1 MSVPTGRAAG
11 PFSLPFGV
19 FGAVLALW
27 VMPCVAAVDFVTE
40 VQPVLTAKC
49 LGCHAGASAQAGLR
63 LHTRADLLT
72 GGVSGAAII
81 PGNGAESLLVKKITG
96 TQGLR
101 MPPAGAPLDDDTIA
115 TIRTWIDEGAKYDG
129 TVGLVDR
136 AAALAPRRPPLP
148 EGTASHPIDRFVDR
162 YLSEHHVPAAQP
174 VSDAVF
180 ARRVWMDVTGLPPT
194 PAELEAFTQSRASG
208 KRDDLVRQALSRN
221 DAYAE
226 HWMSYW
232 NDLLRNDEGVIYH
245 GERKSITNWL
255 YASLRENKRYNAM
268 VDELL
273 NPAEGRGAEG
283 YLTGVTW
290 RGVVSA
296 SQTPPMQASQNAAQ
310 VFLAMNLKCAACHDS
325 FVNRWKLA
333 DTFGL
338 AAMFSHEPL
347 ELARCDV
354 KLGKTAKAR
363 FPYEVPGAP
372 FDDSAAG
379 SRAAAARW
387 FTHPENGRFAR
398 TIVNRYWRLLFGRGL
413 VEPID
418 DLDAEP
424 WSQDLLDWLASDFV
438 ENQYD
443 LRHLLSTILTS
454 RAYQMPAVTAPELGA
469 KYVFRG
475 PVPRR
480 ISAEQM
486 QDAIS
491 LVSGAWQVNSPRTE
505 TAAHYTREWRR
516 KSDALSRALG
526 RPIRDQVY
534 TERGDAPSMLQAL
547 ELTNGP
553 LLSDR
558 VRKAAAS
565 LLGLT
570 KAPPRNV
577 FDSKMTRGSTAVF
590 EADIAGAKE
599 VWLVLED
606 VDSYDPA
613 RVKAGWAGLELVGP
627 KGSVP
632 LTAANGTV
640 MLEATE
646 TAVLTA
652 PVPSR
657 LRFAVPAGGYTKL
670 RGRAL
675 IDDRSK
681 QSDISPALRFFVF
694 TEEPDAEL
702 LIRIEGAPPAALPP
716 TSWSSEALADYLYLH
731 LLARRPTAAERAI
744 ALEMLGAKTPS
755 RTGVEDL
762 FWALLVSPEFQFIH

>member
-1 MSVPTGRAAG
+1 MGVWIRRIARLA
-11 PFSLPFGV
+11 SLPCR
-19 FGAVLALW
+19 VLAGVCTLAA
-27 VMPCVAAVDFVTE
+27 MPCFGAVDFVTE

-72 GGVSGAAII
+72 GGASGAAIV
-81 PGNGAESLLVKKITG
+81 PGKSAESLLVKRISG
-96 TQGLR
+96 QQGLR
-101 MPPAGAPLDDDTIA
+101 MPPVGPPLDERTIA
-115 TIRTWIDEGAKYDG
+115 IIRAWIDEGAKYDG

-136 AAALAPRRPPLP
+136 VAALAPRRPPLP
-148 EGTASHPIDRFVDR
+148 EGTASHPIDRFVDS
-162 YLSEHHVPAAQP
+162 YLAGHNLPTPQAVG
-174 VSDAVF
+174 DALF
-180 ARRVWMDVTGLPPT
+180 ARRVWMDITGLLPP
-194 PAELEAFTQSRASG
+194 PAELNTFVESKSSG
-208 KRDDLVRQALSRN
+208 KRAELVERLLNRQG
-221 DAYAE
+221 DYAE
-226 HWMSYW
+226 HWMTYW

-245 GERKSITNWL
+245 GERKSITQWL
-255 YASLRENKRYNAM
+255 YASLKGNKHYNTM
-268 VDELL
+268 VEELL
-273 NPAEGRGAEG
+273 NPAEGQGAEG
-283 YLTGVTW
+283 YLVGVTW

-310 VFLAMNLKCAACHDS
+310 VFLGMNLKCAACHDS

-354 KLGKTAKAR
+354 KLGKTAEAR
-363 FPYEVPGAP
+363 FPFDVPDTA
-372 FDDSAAG
+372 FDVNGTDR
-379 SRAAAARW
+379 RAAAALW

-398 TIVNRYWRLLFGRGL
+398 TIVNRYWRLLYGRGL

-418 DLDAEP
+418 DMDAEP
-424 WSQDLLDWLASDFV
+424 WNQDLLDWLASDFA

-443 LRHLLSTILTS
+443 LQHLLYTMMTS
-454 RAYQMPAVTAPELGA
+454 RAYQMPSVTEPERGE

-475 PVPRR
+475 PIPRR
-480 ISAEQM
+480 ISAEQL

-505 TAAHYTREWRR
+505 TTAHYTREWRR

-565 LLGLT
+565 LLGLA
-570 KAPPRNV
+570 KAPPRNI
-577 FDSKMTRGSTAVF
+577 FDSKMVRSSTAEF
-590 EADIAGAKE
+590 EADIRGAKE
-599 VWLVLED
+599 IWLVLED

-627 KGSVP
+627 KGSIP
-632 LTAANGTV
+632 LTATNGTV
-640 MLEATE
+640 MQGASE
-646 TAVLTA
+646 TAVLAA

-675 IDDRSK
+675 VDDRSK

-694 TEEPDAEL
+694 IEKPDPEH
-702 LIRIEGAPPAALPP
+702 LIRIEGEPPAALPP
-716 TSWSSEALADYLYLH
+716 TSWSSEGLADYLYLH
-731 LLARRPTAAERAI
+731 LLARKPTQAEKRI
-744 ALEMLGAKTPS
+744 ALGMLGAQAPS
-755 RTGVEDL
+755 RVGVEDL

>member
-11 PFSLPFGV
+11 PFWLPFEV
-19 FGAVLALW
+19 LAAVLALG
-27 VMPCVAAVDFVTE
+27 VVPCFAAVDFVTE

-63 LHTRADLLT
+63 LHTRSDLLT

-81 PGNGAESLLVKKITG
+81 PGNGAESLLVKKIAG
-96 TQGLR
+96 KQGLR
-101 MPPAGAPLDDDTIA
+101 MPPAGAPLDDGTIA
-115 TIRTWIDEGAKYDG
+115 LIRAWIDEGAKYDG

-136 AAALAPRRPPLP
+136 AAALAPRHPAPP

-162 YLSEHHVPAAQP
+162 YLSDHHIPSPTP
-174 VSDAVF
+174 VSDALF
-180 ARRVWMDVTGLPPT
+180 ARRAWMDITGLLPP
-194 PAELEAFTQSRASG
+194 PAELNAFVESTASG
-208 KRDDLVRQALSRN
+208 KRTELVEHLLNRHG
-221 DAYAE
+221 AYAE
-226 HWMSYW
+226 HWMTYW

-245 GERKSITNWL
+245 GERKSITQWL
-255 YASLRENKRYNAM
+255 YASLKDNKPYDAM
-268 VDELL
+268 VEELL
-273 NPAEGRGAEG
+273 NPAEGGGAEG
-283 YLTGVTW
+283 YLIGVTW

-310 VFLAMNLKCAACHDS
+310 VFLGMNLKCAACHDS

-354 KLGKTAKAR
+354 KLGKTATAR
-363 FPYEVPGAP
+363 FPYEVPGTPPGDGAP
-372 FDDSAAG
+372 DG
-379 SRAAAARW
+379 RATAARW

-418 DLDAEP
+418 DMDAEP
-424 WSQDLLDWLASDFV
+424 WNQDLLDWLASDFA
-438 ENQYD
+438 EHDYD
-443 LRHLLSTILTS
+443 LQHLLSTLLTS
-454 RAYQMPAVTAPELGA
+454 RAYQMPSVTEPERGA
-469 KYVFRG
+469 EYVFRG

-480 ISAEQM
+480 ISAEQL

-505 TAAHYTREWRR
+505 TTAHYTREWRR

-570 KAPPRNV
+570 KSPPQNI
-577 FDSKMTRGSTAVF
+577 FDSKMVRGSTADF
-590 EADIAGAKE
+590 EADIAGARE

-627 KGSVP
+627 KGSMP
-632 LTAANGTV
+632 LTATNGTV
-640 MLEATE
+640 MQKSTE
-646 TAVLTA
+646 TAVLAA

-657 LRFAVPAGGYTKL
+657 MRFAVPAGGYTKL

-675 IDDRSK
+675 IDERSK

-694 TEEPDAEL
+694 TDEPDAEH
-702 LIRIEGAPPAALPP
+702 LIRIEGAPPAPLPS

-731 LLARRPTAAERAI
+731 LLARKPTQAERKV
-744 ALEMLGAKTPS
+744 ALEMLGANKPS

-762 FWALLVSPEFQFIH
+762 FWALLVSPEFQFVH

>member
-1 MSVPTGRAAG
+1 MGAWSCRMAGWLLGRWRA
-11 PFSLPFGV
+11 
-19 FGAVLALW
+19 LALLAIFSGA
-27 VMPCVAAVDFVTE
+27 PYLAAVDFVTE

-72 GGVSGAAII
+72 GGASGAAIL
-81 PGNGAESLLVKKITG
+81 PGNGADSLLVKKIAG
-96 TQGLR
+96 KQGLR
-101 MPPAGAPLDDDTIA
+101 MPPAGAPLDERTISL
-115 TIRTWIDEGAKYDG
+115 IRAWIDEGAKYDG
-129 TVGLVDR
+129 TVGLIDR
-136 AAALAPRRPPLP
+136 VAALAPRRPALP
-148 EGTASHPIDRFVDR
+148 EGTAAHPIDRFVDR
-162 YLSEHHVPAAQP
+162 YLAEHHVGAVEP
-174 VSDAVF
+174 VNDALF
-180 ARRVWMDVTGLPPT
+180 ARRAWMDISGMPPP
-194 PAELEAFTQSRASG
+194 PAELDAFVTSTAGG
-208 KRDDLVRQALSRN
+208 KRAALVRRLLSNR

-232 NDLLRNDEGVIYH
+232 NDLLRNDEGVVYH
-245 GERKSITNWL
+245 GERKSITDWL
-255 YASLRENKRYNAM
+255 LASLKDNKRYDAM
-268 VDELL
+268 VGELL
-273 NPAEGRGAEG
+273 NPTEGKGAEG
-283 YLTGVTW
+283 YLIGVTW

-310 VFLAMNLKCAACHDS
+310 VFLGMNLKCAACHDS

-347 ELARCDV
+347 EMARCDV
-354 KLGKTAKAR
+354 KLGKTAEAR
-363 FPYEVPGAP
+363 FPFDGIDVP
-372 FDDSAAG
+372 FDDTAG
-379 SRAAAARW
+379 SRRAAAARW
-387 FTHPENGRFAR
+387 FTHAENGRFAR

-418 DLDAEP
+418 DMDAES
-424 WSQDLLDWLASDFV
+424 WNQDLLDWLASDFV
-438 ENQYD
+438 EHQYD
-443 LRHLLSTILTS
+443 LQHLLFTIMTS
-454 RAYQMPAVTAPELGA
+454 RAYQMPAVEPEAAG
-469 KYVFRG
+469 KFVFRG
-475 PVPRR
+475 PIPRR
-480 ISAEQM
+480 IRAEQM
-486 QDAIS
+486 QDTIS

-553 LLSDR
+553 ILSDR

-570 KAPPRNV
+570 KAPPQNV
-577 FDSKMTRGSTAVF
+577 FDSKMIRGGPLPF
-590 EADIAGAKE
+590 EADITGANE

-613 RVKAGWAGLELVGP
+613 RVKAGWARLELTGP
-627 KGSVP
+627 GGSVP
-632 LTAANGTV
+632 LTATNGKA
-640 MLEATE
+640 MQKEGE
-646 TAVLTA
+646 TAVLAA

-657 LRFAVPAGGYTKL
+657 LRFAVPEGGYTTL
-670 RGRAL
+670 RGSAV
-675 IDDRSK
+675 IDERSK

-694 TEEPDAEL
+694 TEEPDPEH
-702 LIRIEGAPPAALPP
+702 LIRIEGAIPAPMPP
-716 TSWSSEALADYLYLH
+716 TDWSSDALTDYLYLH
-731 LLARRPTAAERAI
+731 LLARRPTPAERSI
-744 ALEMLGAKTPS
+744 ALEMLGGRKPALA
-755 RTGVEDL
+755 GVEDL